1 MTQDF
6 WEKIREEFPS
16 TKHSIYLDHA
26 AGGPI
31 AIPVKEEIQQH
42 LSENSIEA
50 DFAWPKWMSRRERI
64 RESVARFVDCDPE
77 EVTFVHSTS
86 EGMNHVADLIS
97 DKGDVLTSDSEFP
110 SSTLPWI
117 HRENNIFFQ
126 KTKNSKVCPNELK
139 DLLSSKIKTILSSYV
154 QYGTGYRQDMQKLG
168 GFKGDRFFVINATQA
183 FGCLPISFKKW
194 NADFLCANSY
204 KWLMA
209 GYGGGI
215 LIVKKKWLRE
225 FQPAFI
231 GWRSMKDADA
241 MDNQKI
247 DLLESASRYELGC
260 PSFLTIF
267 AVGAAV
273 NYLQQIKISRIE
285 ERVLQLTDY
294 LIKRLEESH
303 FEILSCLEK
312 KHRSGIVVFKVEK
325 AQMIWKQL
333 LAKKIFVSPRGG
345 GLRVAP
351 HFYNSFQEI
360 DVFIDTLNDIVAS
373 NKA

>member
-6 WEKIREEFPS
+6 WEKIREDFPS

-31 AIPVKEEIQQH
+31 AIPVKEEIQRQ
-42 LSENSIEA
+42 LIENSVEA
-50 DFAWPKWMSRRERI
+50 DFAWPKWMSRREQT
-64 RESVARFVDCDPE
+64 RESVANFVDCDPE

-86 EGMNHVADLIS
+86 EGMNHIADLIS

-117 HRENNIFFQ
+117 HRKNNITFQ
-126 KTKNSKVCPNELK
+126 KTKNSKVCHAELQN
-139 DLLSSKIKTILSSYV
+139 LLSPKIKTILSSYV
-154 QYGTGYRQDMQKLG
+154 QYGTGYRQDMQSLG
-168 GFKGDRFFVINATQA
+168 SFKEERFLVVNATQA
-183 FGCLPISFKKW
+183 FGCLPVSFKKW

-215 LIVKKKWLRE
+215 LVIKKKWLAE
-225 FQPAFI
+225 FKPAFV
-231 GWRSMKDADA
+231 GWRSMKNADA

-247 DLLESASRYELGC
+247 ELLESASRYELGC

-273 NYLQQIKISRIE
+273 NYLGKIGILRIE
-285 ERVLQLTDY
+285 ERILKLTDY
-294 LIKRLEESH
+294 LIRKLEESH

-312 KHRSGIVVFKVEK
+312 KHRSGIVVFKIEN
-325 AQMIWKQL
+325 AQIIWKQL

-360 DVFIDTLNDIVAS
+360 DVFIDTLNDIIAS